1 MVAVSMAQ
9 SSILII
15 EDDPDNLEL
24 VRFLLDSAGYTVFK
38 AVNGSSGLEIIRR
51 EKPDMVLLD
60 LTIPEI
66 DGWSLASQ
74 LKSDPETNHI
84 RVVALTAHTLPGDR
98 KRAMDS
104 GCDGYI
110 TKPLDVPN
118 FAAQI
123 EAYFK

>member
-1 MVAVSMAQ
+1 MSAAKP
-9 SSILII
+9 SILII

-24 VRFLLDSAGYTVFK
+24 VRFLLDNAGFQVYK
-38 AVNGSSGLEIIRR
+38 AANGSAGLEIIHSK
-51 EKPDMVLLD
+51 KPMLVLLD

-74 LKSDPETNHI
+74 LKANPETALI

-98 KRAMDS
+98 KRALDS

-118 FAAQI
+118 FIEQI
-123 EAYFK
+123 EGYLQ